1 MKNINKTLIA
11 IMLFFTSLAF
21 INCSEENTIEEN
33 TFLSYEERINK
44 LNILNSKV
52 DFFISQ
58 LNEKEKNKT
67 QAKTQSDFLKPI
79 AEDTKT
85 IFKDIGFDEEDLKEI
100 TGG

>member
-11 IMLFFTSLAF
+11 IMLFFTSFAF

-52 DFFISQ
+52 DLFISQ
-58 LNEKEKNKT
+58 LNKK
-67 QAKTQSDFLKPI
+67 
-79 AEDTKT
+79 
-85 IFKDIGFDEEDLKEI
+85 
-100 TGG
+100 

>member
-33 TFLSYEERINK
+33 TYLSYEERINK

-52 DFFISQ
+52 DFFYKSI
-58 LNEKEKNKT
+58 K
-67 QAKTQSDFLKPI
+67 
-79 AEDTKT
+79 
-85 IFKDIGFDEEDLKEI
+85 
-100 TGG
+100 